1 MVVVHQLCPA
11 RRDLAKAFV
20 ITSCSPGGIMA
31 TVREQ
36 VATLGLLVTFARSAG
51 GLNLGLRGQGP
62 RWLG

>member
-11 RRDLAKAFV
+11 RR
-20 ITSCSPGGIMA
+20 GIMA